1 MDEFKGKVRLV
12 IKTYP
17 YKYRDFAHMAAEAAL
32 AAWEQ
37 GRFEE
42 MHDTMLKNSP
52 RLDRT
57 SLLGY
62 AAGLGL
68 DMKKFRADLEGMR
81 HLEHIERD
89 KKLAAELDLYN
100 TPSFFINGRR
110 LLGNVPYEYFR
121 KVIEEELETVNKEN
135 K

>member
-1 MDEFKGKVRLV
+1 MDEYDGKIRLI

-32 AAWEQ
+32 AAWDQ

-42 MHDTMLKNSP
+42 MHNTMLKNSP
-52 RLDRT
+52 RLDRQ
-57 SLLGY
+57 SLIEY

-68 DMKKFRADLEGMR
+68 DMNKFTSDLDGMR
-81 HLEHIERD
+81 HSVHIERD
-89 KKLAAELDLYN
+89 KKLAIELDLYN

-110 LLGNVPYEYFR
+110 LLGNVPYEYFK
-121 KVIEEELETVNKEN
+121 KVIEEELDAVRQ
-135 K
+135 